1 MTKTVEN
8 KTKNL
13 LGGHCMWET
22 LYQLRRKDQNGRY
35 ETIWAKAPCKG
46 WKTIQKIRVCQPS
59 PLQPAICT
67 L

>member
-1 MTKTVEN
+1 
-8 KTKNL
+8 
-13 LGGHCMWET
+13 MWEI

-46 WKTIQKIRVCQPS
+46 WKTIQKAKVCQPN